1 MSDSPFREILG
12 VPADATRDQIRRAY
26 RQRVMENHPDR
37 FPPERKALQELAT
50 VALTEAYN
58 ALMSSSAARV
68 EAGGAEGGPAPRGT
82 GLRKDGRHG
91 AEPRSAPPGR
101 STEKTARA
109 PASSAAGRSTPTS
122 ALALPRDPAYAYYK
136 QGFINFSLAIHGIAA
151 VNRKIAAGRSIP
163 TRRRFNTAEY
173 FGTSLS
179 YLRAAHGYFSRVAE
193 EYPESVWTADAR
205 FKLRRIEGL
214 TAIYR
219 RILGNMRARW
229 APGAKPGSHEK
240 KAERT

>member
-1 MSDSPFREILG
+1 MSDSSFREILG
-12 VPADATRDQIRRAY
+12 VPGDATREQIRQAY

-50 VALTEAYN
+50 IALTEAYN
-58 ALMSSSAARV
+58 ALMSSAAARV
-68 EAGGAEGGPAPRGT
+68 EADAAEGGTVPRGT
-82 GLRKDGRHG
+82 GRRK
-91 AEPRSAPPGR
+91 AEPPSEPRSAPPR
-101 STEKTARA
+101 R
-109 PASSAAGRSTPTS
+109 SAAAAGEPSS

-179 YLRAAHGYFSRVAE
+179 YLRAAHGYFTRVAE

-229 APGAKPGSHEK
+229 APGARPGSHEK
-240 KAERT
+240 KVERT

>member
-1 MSDSPFREILG
+1 MSDSYFREILG
-12 VPADATRDQIRRAY
+12 VPADATREQIRQSY

-37 FPPERKALQELAT
+37 FPPERKHLQELAT
-50 VALTEAYN
+50 ITLTEAYG
-58 ALMSSSAARV
+58 ALMSGALQRM
-68 EAGGAEGGPAPRGT
+68 GAEEAAPRPSPAPPRQAAVTPAAAGSP
-82 GLRKDGRHG
+82 RQAG
-91 AEPRSAPPGR
+91 A
-101 STEKTARA
+101 A
-109 PASSAAGRSTPTS
+109 PAPAA
-122 ALALPRDPAYAYYK
+122 AIALPRDPAYAYYK

-173 FGTSLS
+173 FGTCLS
-179 YLRAAHGYFSRVAE
+179 YLRAAHGYFTRVAE

-229 APGAKPGSHEK
+229 APGARPGSHEK
-240 KAERT
+240 KVERT